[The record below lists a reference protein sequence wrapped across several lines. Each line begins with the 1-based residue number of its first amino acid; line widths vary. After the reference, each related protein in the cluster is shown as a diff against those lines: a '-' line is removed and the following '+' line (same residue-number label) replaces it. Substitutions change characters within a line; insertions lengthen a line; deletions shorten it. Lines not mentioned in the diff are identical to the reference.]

1 MAIFEGTVQEFHHH
15 VGPRLRNAINTLA
28 RKERLSRK
36 GVCEHC
42 KKPGKILEAAHV
54 HGKDRRG
61 IIEAI
66 LKAHQRNGRV
76 RCDIEAVEKQILKGH
91 GPIAHAFKF
100 LCKECHRLYDTKPH
114 KARANLG
121 AGGALKK
128 RVRRLAWAA
137 AILLGLALLASAKP

>member
-1 MAIFEGTVQEFHHH
+1 MAIFEGTVQEFHHY
-15 VGPRLRNAINTLA
+15 VGPRIRNAINTFA

-61 IIEAI
+61 IIETI

-76 RCDIEAVEKQILKGH
+76 RCEIEAVEKQILKGH

-100 LCKECHRLYDTKPH
+100 LCRECHKLYDTKPD
-114 KARANLG
+114 KARPG
-121 AGGALKK
+121 SALK
-128 RVRRLAWAA
+128 RWMRRLTWAA
-137 AILLGLALLASAKP
+137 AILLGLALLASGKP